1 MQLSC
6 ATLMYCRNTKRF
18 LIIHPTGSPYYE
30 TDTTTNTKIPSKIW
44 GLPKGLHEQGESY
57 LATALR
63 ELKEETDID
72 AAPDKMI
79 DVGRFKYKS
88 DKDLYVYL
96 YIVDDEL
103 PVTCVSTF
111 LDKTDGIRK
120 PENDGYKYVTA
131 DEIETYM
138 NTKMYSS
145 IGRIVREYTDKG
157 VIQ

>member
-1 MQLSC
+1 M
-6 ATLMYCRNTKRF
+6 
-18 LIIHPTGSPYYE
+18 
-30 TDTTTNTKIPSKIW
+30 
-44 GLPKGLHEQGESY
+44 
-57 LATALR
+57 
-63 ELKEETDID
+63 
-72 AAPDKMI
+72 
-79 DVGRFKYKS
+79 
-88 DKDLYVYL
+88 YL

-111 LDKTDGIRK
+111 LDETDGIRK

-145 IGRIVREYTDKG
+145 IGKIVREYIDKG